1 MSFKYIDH
9 INQASGQI
17 SDSVKMLVYKHD
29 SELFDKI
36 PFENDLAFTEP
47 LIFAYFNSN
56 SNVKPTLEQIL
67 WSYFKDQDKSGT
79 FEITGDKSG
88 IIYIPEY
95 GYFIIDHKEDKLT
108 CSFDKV
114 LKLHKNEE
122 EVIYVFEPIQK
133 IRDTSI
139 SLFTH
144 PSPLLD
150 SFFRDSMGKQIQV
163 ELLRDEQ
170 HINNFKYY

>member
-1 MSFKYIDH
+1 M
-9 INQASGQI
+9 
-17 SDSVKMLVYKHD
+17 V
-29 SELFDKI
+29 
-36 PFENDLAFTEP
+36 
-47 LIFAYFNSN
+47 
-56 SNVKPTLEQIL
+56 
-67 WSYFKDQDKSGT
+67 
-79 FEITGDKSG
+79 
-88 IIYIPEY
+88 YIPEY
-95 GYFIIDHKEDKLT
+95 GYLEDENKEEKLT